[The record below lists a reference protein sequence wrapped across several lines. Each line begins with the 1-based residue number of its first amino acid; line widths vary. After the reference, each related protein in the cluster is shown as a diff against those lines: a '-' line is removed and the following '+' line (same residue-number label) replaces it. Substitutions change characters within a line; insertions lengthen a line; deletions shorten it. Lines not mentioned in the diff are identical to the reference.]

1 MRVRE
6 DDATHAGCSTRHRI
20 RRPLL
25 TSVPRVWPTVA
36 PRRLQC
42 FVDAYDRRIVYLDV
56 AEPLSFYFDLFL
68 ITFMLGIALAFAVC
82 IAYQH
87 RNALMRALRAGRH
100 ALFPAAPASGA
111 VTDDELGERQ
121 RTPVQQQRQRAVLT
135 PGSIK
140 SAYQQVV
147 KGFTEMV

>member
-1 MRVRE
+1 MQPIVSITCMHMHTLHTHTRMRIRE

-100 ALFPAAPASGA
+100 ASCSSDHVVVDSEA
-111 VTDDELGERQ
+111 VFDR
-121 RTPVQQQRQRAVLT
+121 R
-135 PGSIK
+135 
-140 SAYQQVV
+140 V
-147 KGFTEMV
+147 KCIPQI

>member
-1 MRVRE
+1 M
-6 DDATHAGCSTRHRI
+6 
-20 RRPLL
+20 
-25 TSVPRVWPTVA
+25 
-36 PRRLQC
+36 
-42 FVDAYDRRIVYLDV
+42 DAYDRRIVYLDV